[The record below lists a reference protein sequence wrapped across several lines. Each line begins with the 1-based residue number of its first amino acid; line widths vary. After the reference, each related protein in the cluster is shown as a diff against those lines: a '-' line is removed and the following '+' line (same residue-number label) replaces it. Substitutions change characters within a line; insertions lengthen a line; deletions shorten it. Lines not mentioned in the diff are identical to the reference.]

1 MHGVVMKR
9 SRLTKYFSASE
20 GMILLLFRKNPT
32 PMMRKIDVILYKIVA
47 ITALYHCVKEK
58 SSGSVMILLNFLKL
72 SP

>member
-47 ITALYHCVKEK
+47 ITALYQCVKEK
-58 SSGSVMILLNFLKL
+58 SSGA
-72 SP
+72 

>member
-9 SRLTKYFSASE
+9 RRLTKYFSASE

-47 ITALYHCVKEK
+47 ITVLYHRVKEK
-58 SSGSVMILLNFLKL
+58 SSGSALFLLNFLKL